1 MTRKHFIDLA
11 KMIIELTRNDSECL
25 TANNLIN
32 KLTDICYKH
41 NNNFDYNTFINY
53 IEKNK

>member
-1 MTRKHFIDLA
+1 MTKKHFIDLA
-11 KMIIELTRNDSECL
+11 KMIVELTRNDSECL

-32 KLTDICYKH
+32 RLTDICYKH